1 MQSTYPEKLNT
12 EQLNWSSRWHGLNS
26 NMLSILDSLGYVL
39 LSGLARLGLVHPAVR
54 FLPVIGQSYVKR
66 STRKSMALETELLAN
81 NFGSMLGVPRVE
93 SRS

>member
-1 MQSTYPEKLNT
+1 
-12 EQLNWSSRWHGLNS
+12 
-26 NMLSILDSLGYVL
+26 MLSILDSLGYVL